1 MGATGIWATTWDP
14 SNTTITLRSLYWPG
28 YFFYH
33 LIGTAEHGA
42 AYFGYGTKNTDVAF
56 ML

>member
-1 MGATGIWATTWDP
+1 MHEPGIWATTWDP

-33 LIGTAEHGA
+33 LIGSPEYGA